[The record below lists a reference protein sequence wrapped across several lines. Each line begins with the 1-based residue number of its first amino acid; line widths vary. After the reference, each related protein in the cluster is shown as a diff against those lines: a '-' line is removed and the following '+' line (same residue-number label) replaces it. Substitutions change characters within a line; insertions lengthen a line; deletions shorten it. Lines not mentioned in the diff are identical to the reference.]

1 MSEISCNKLLVLE
14 SGRIKEYNLDEK
26 PRWTVGRQTEDNHPD
41 ISVSLKTVSR
51 EQGVFE
57 MKDGIWFYTDLN
69 SLNGTYLNGKK
80 INAGF
85 DGRRSPKIMDDSFTL
100 VFGSGDSFYLSGFL
114 IFAVFLK
121 KDYDEDWRIYDITN
135 RNDFVVNDGNINFE
149 LKDLGLYAFKRTL
162 DGMFLVSNNIL
173 FLKGNLNLF
182 QKK

>member
-1 MSEISCNKLLVLE
+1 
-14 SGRIKEYNLDEK
+14 
-26 PRWTVGRQTEDNHPD
+26 
-41 ISVSLKTVSR
+41 
-51 EQGVFE
+51 
-57 MKDGIWFYTDLN
+57 
-69 SLNGTYLNGKK
+69 
-80 INAGF
+80 
-85 DGRRSPKIMDDSFTL
+85 MDDSFTL

-182 QKK
+182 QKKWFMEIWNRAERNSILNELEKQGYPFSDYSLKRENGFPIEKGSAFACIWYCISTQGHS